1 MKDRIKE
8 ELQTALIV
16 ILFLALFFIG
26 IVILVIIDGE
36 INFLDRLQYKD
47 QVLSN
52 ILICFFIVVY
62 IFSLFSIS
70 ASLSYKLVDRIFKN
84 VNTK

>member
-1 MKDRIKE
+1 MKEKVKE
-8 ELQTALIV
+8 ELQVAIIVISFLVLFFIRIV
-16 ILFLALFFIG
+16 ILT
-26 IVILVIIDGE
+26 IIDGE
-36 INFLDRLQYKD
+36 INFFDRLQYKD

-52 ILICFFIVVY
+52 IMICLFIVAY
-62 IFSLFSIS
+62 IFSLFKIS

>member
-26 IVILVIIDGE
+26 IVILVILDGE

-70 ASLSYKLVDRIFKN
+70 ASLSYKLADKIFKN

>member
-1 MKDRIKE
+1 MKEKVKE
-8 ELQTALIV
+8 ELQVAIIV
-16 ILFLALFFIG
+16 ISFLALFFIG
-26 IVILVIIDGE
+26 IVILTIIDGE

-52 ILICFFIVVY
+52 IMICLFIVVY
-62 IFSLFSIS
+62 IFSLFKIS
-70 ASLSYKLVDRIFKN
+70 ASLSYKLVDRIFKK

>member
-52 ILICFFIVVY
+52 ILIFFFIVVY

-70 ASLSYKLVDRIFKN
+70 ASLSYKLADRIFKN

>member
-16 ILFLALFFIG
+16 ISFLALFFIG